1 MSPRPLSQHTV
12 SSIRGRKAQV
22 WLCLTALGWPATCT
36 CLPGRVAPAGPFSSK
51 PCCCNVHG
59 KPACCCWQWV
69 LLLRQQLTTRACTC
83 AAQPQRRHV
92 AAARQRSRL
101 VGWVAGRVHPS
112 VAVAAFWAAATA
124 RHHTH
129 AGRERQHTGHTGRTE
144 AMEHAQASTADT
156 PNCAGAAAGQRVVPA
171 TSLDGLVY
179 RLTSLCMSLG
189 FCCSVLQDMH
199 TSQWPAAQQQHN
211 SNAHTHQ

>member
-1 MSPRPLSQHTV
+1 MPDSPGMPCHMHL
-12 SSIRGRKAQV
+12 
-22 WLCLTALGWPATCT
+22 PARTGCT
-36 CLPGRVAPAGPFSSK
+36 CRSFQQQTLLLQ
-51 PCCCNVHG
+51 CT
-59 KPACCCWQWV
+59 WQASLLLLAVVWV

-92 AAARQRSRL
+92 AAARLRSRR
-101 VGWVAGRVHPS
+101 VGWAAGLVHPS
-112 VAVAAFWAAATA
+112 VAVAAFWAAAAA

-129 AGRERQHTGHTGRTE
+129 AGRARQHTDHTGRTE
-144 AMEHAQASTADT
+144 AMEHAQASTADA
-156 PNCAGAAAGQRVVPA
+156 PHCAGAAAGQRVVPA
-171 TSLDGLVY
+171 TSLDGLIY

-211 SNAHTHQ
+211 SNTHTSKKHAGVLYLAQPFW